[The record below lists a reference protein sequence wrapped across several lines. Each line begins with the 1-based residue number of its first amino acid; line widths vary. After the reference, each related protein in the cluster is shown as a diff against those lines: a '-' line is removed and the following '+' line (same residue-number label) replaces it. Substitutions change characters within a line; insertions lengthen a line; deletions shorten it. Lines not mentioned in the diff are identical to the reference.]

1 MKYQLDDTIKLIVDE
16 FADMK
21 KIYDEQETLY
31 NDISCVFYLC
41 EFSPYVLAKLQQ
53 NNESELKK
61 IFGFIESLFINGDE
75 SVVNMIICQVI
86 EDLYDGGVCSNHSSI
101 LRKFCGKHTLQSF
114 VDCFDDEEKV
124 KWDKS
129 KAA

>member
-21 KIYDEQETLY
+21 KKYDEQEILY
-31 NDISCVFYLC
+31 NEISCVFYLC

-53 NNESELKK
+53 NDESEIKK
-61 IFGFIESLFINGDE
+61 IFKFIEKLFLNGDE
-75 SVVNMIICQVI
+75 SVVNMIISQVI
-86 EDLYDGGVCSNHSSI
+86 EDLYDSGACSNHSSI

-114 VDCFDDEEKV
+114 VECFDDEEKV
-124 KWDKS
+124 KWNKM